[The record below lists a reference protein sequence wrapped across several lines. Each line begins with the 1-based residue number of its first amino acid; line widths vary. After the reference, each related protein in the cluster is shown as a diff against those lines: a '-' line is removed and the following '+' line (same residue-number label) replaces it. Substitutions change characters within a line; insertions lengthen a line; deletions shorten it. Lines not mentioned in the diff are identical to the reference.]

1 MNIIYVKTRHERE
14 SVKEPLLY
22 ALREVLPNDKVS
34 CTEVPKDLPIW
45 GRSRI
50 ELSLNSHR
58 PELIIGC
65 GAAAKAVLSCAHRF
79 CILINPALFDSEI
92 EEISN
97 LPNVKVVM
105 STSDVKPYDEI
116 FLRTSLCPLI
126 DSIREQAASMAIR
139 IEELTEMAVSPTE
152 MAPEDFDT
160 ECDILENLKKYKD
173 TVELSDKFCPDCG
186 HEMISFF
193 VSSPGWTW
201 AQLCGRA
208 GRLTYCPNCKT
219 QHGFWCQIMN

>member
-1 MNIIYVKTRHERE
+1 MNITYVKVRRGHE
-14 SVKEPLLY
+14 SVKDPLFY

-34 CTEVPKDLPIW
+34 CTEVPQELPIW

-58 PELIIGC
+58 PEVIIGC
-65 GAAAKAVLSCAHRF
+65 GAAANAVLSCAHRF
-79 CILINPALFDSEI
+79 CILINPYLFDSEI

-97 LPNVKVVM
+97 LPNVRVVM
-105 STSDVKPYDEI
+105 STSDVKPYDEN
-116 FLRTSLCPLI
+116 FLRTRLCPVI

-139 IEELTEMAVSPTE
+139 IEELTEMAFLTTDMS
-152 MAPEDFDT
+152 PEDFDPS
-160 ECDILENLKKYKD
+160 CDILDNLNRHRESVD
-173 TVELSDKFCPDCG
+173 LSDKRCPDCG
-186 HEMISFF
+186 HEMITFF

-201 AQLCGRA
+201 QRLCGRA
-208 GRLTYCPNCKT
+208 GRLTYCPNCKS